1 MAKIVIF
8 RWIIAS
14 VGDEV
19 VAVHQST
26 SVSDLPDRRRYG
38 MQKSYDISEK
48 KRSLFFQLRSKSRS
62 GIEMNRYY

>member
-19 VAVHQST
+19 VAVHQSS
-26 SVSDLPDRRRYG
+26 SVSDHPDRCRYG